1 MSLAPFSRPAL
12 IFDGSD
18 PSVPFGVF
26 FLQLAN
32 GLTGSLGPLEVVPAH
47 LYGDA
52 LRFYESLSIFCQQ
65 SAANLIPVMEYR
77 FSDDYKAQI
86 VSEVHS
92 CTYVRPLTLI
102 TRGQQNDQQDN
113 RTMLTPAAA
122 PPNVQYPFALYKS
135 PSFSTPELSSLGLK
149 GEEGKL
155 SFLTRKR
162 SSIFAGLRDK
172 LHVDIRPFRSKT
184 PPPPQ
189 TFAPLDITVHSFFIE
204 QFPSRHHQGP
214 GNLIVQIDLN
224 DRKAV
229 EEARYKE
236 LVSVHKY
243 RTIEYEIPKLL
254 VEPVHALTLQFK
266 AIALDSHTPSDPG
279 PPT

>member
-12 IFDGSD
+12 VFDGSD
-18 PSVPFGVF
+18 PSIPFGVF

-65 SAANLIPVMEYR
+65 SAANLISAMEYR

-86 VSEVHS
+86 
-92 CTYVRPLTLI
+92 
-102 TRGQQNDQQDN
+102 
-113 RTMLTPAAA
+113 
-122 PPNVQYPFALYKS
+122 
-135 PSFSTPELSSLGLK
+135 LSSLGLK

-189 TFAPLDITVHSFFIE
+189 TFALLDITVHSFFIE

-243 RTIEYEIPKLL
+243 RTIEYEISKLL
-254 VEPVHALTLQFK
+254 VEPVHGLTSQFK
-266 AIALDSHTPSDPG
+266 AIALDSCTPSDPG